1 MINSPLGF
9 YHRRAFLIQL
19 QAFTVKVFSLK
30 AHVLFFPGCAP
41 CTEYPPWSCC
51 PGTGRAV
58 PQPVLFLFRVLMTEL
73 ERFSELPVALP
84 LPTEPAPWGTLALQG
99 LGERGSEELELG
111 QFFCFPSRHLGNRSS
126 ATTEHVVP

>member
-1 MINSPLGF
+1 
-9 YHRRAFLIQL
+9 
-19 QAFTVKVFSLK
+19 
-30 AHVLFFPGCAP
+30 
-41 CTEYPPWSCC
+41 
-51 PGTGRAV
+51 
-58 PQPVLFLFRVLMTEL
+58 MTEL
-73 ERFSELPVALP
+73 KRFSELPVALP